1 MRGPVRASTGRR
13 AKSPPSRMTEASSAG
28 RLSDTLSRAMLDAMR
43 IIIRRPGPE
52 TIDMT
57 PDGRFIHPPAT
68 PIADRVFRYAVLAAI
83 VALGLSIAAVFAWF
97 ALMLLPVALGTAA
110 VAWLAWRWR
119 MWRAGR
125 RY

>member
-1 MRGPVRASTGRR
+1 MVTG
-13 AKSPPSRMTEASSAG
+13 
-28 RLSDTLSRAMLDAMR
+28 MR
-43 IIIRRPGPE
+43 IIIRSRGPE

-57 PDGRFIHPPAT
+57 PDGRFVDSPPT

-97 ALMLLPVALGTAA
+97 ALMLLPVALGAGA

-119 MWRAGR
+119 MWKAGR
-125 RY
+125 PY